1 MDLSVSHRNL
11 CSVSLCTVSALTL
24 TVIDIIWCQIFCWL
38 QSHCETTQENHSNL
52 IAVKKKHQN
61 RIKSLDALLVYVSV
75 VLITRSDAIC
85 RYALSATLATGHRL
99 PGVLFWGAS
108 HIGAAAVM
116 TVHMWPSWKQESG
129 SDLVCSHHLKDTT
142 LRPACRGWWCLI
154 TNKLIWNR
162 SSLVAVQQAAA
173 LSVHSTCTL
182 MLIHVI
188 KSDSLKCF

>member
-38 QSHCETTQENHSNL
+38 QSHCVTTQESCCE
-52 IAVKKKHQN
+52 KKTQN
-61 RIKSLDALLVYVSV
+61 RMKSLDALLVYVSV

-108 HIGAAAVM
+108 NIGAAAVM
-116 TVHMWPSWKQESG
+116 TVHTWPSWKRDPG
-129 SDLVCSHHLKDTT
+129 SDQVCSHHLKDTT
-142 LRPACRGWWCLI
+142 LRPACRGRWC
-154 TNKLIWNR
+154 
-162 SSLVAVQQAAA
+162 
-173 LSVHSTCTL
+173 
-182 MLIHVI
+182 
-188 KSDSLKCF
+188 